1 MNEIASTPDDVLETE
16 QAPMAGVTFDTPPPP
31 PHRIDLARSTMHS
44 SALSHSQALRRAML
58 DRELARRAL
67 PSHWFSEDDP
77 SDSSKIIICSTPLI
91 VPVPFDDH
99 CVLTAFE
106 RDLDRVESKFR
117 AGRKEKAIGGELGS
131 VIIKKRIPKVR
142 KLTPRQ
148 STDSN
153 TNGSAKRPAPATPN
167 VEKSAKRQ
175 KENVKPK
182 KPIDYT
188 IHYRNAIKS
197 NEISKLVKARAN
209 YLTAQTRLARG
220 VAVACAREARKT
232 AFKSVRVIDEAH
244 RRARRILRDVLSYWK
259 KEDKERQEER
269 KKLMAR
275 AEEHRKLEAERREAQ
290 RQKNK
295 LKYLLGQSEVFSQ
308 FLRAKTKATAE
319 ADGQDFTEVKTNGV
333 NTDMNGITGTEDEA
347 EIKKI
352 AEAKAAQLVAD
363 HQARIEQFD
372 KDTQKR
378 KSISI
383 EASEK
388 AAANRAAA
396 RENMDMNGI
405 TTEERDAMKAD
416 EEERKKRQQQQEQQQ
431 QNANGH
437 ATANGRKP
445 EAAMAGSEKPD
456 VAPVRQPTILNCKM
470 KDYQLRGLAWL
481 VSLYDQGIS
490 GILADEM
497 GLGKTLQTISFLAY
511 LCEKE
516 NNWGPFLVV
525 SPKATLHN
533 WQQEVTKFCPALK
546 VLPYWGNKNDR
557 NELRKYWS
565 AKRMYRRDSE
575 FQVCITSYEV
585 LTMDEKYFNRVKWQY
600 LVLDE
605 AQAIK
610 NSNSSRWKALLS
622 FPCRNR
628 LLLTGTPL
636 QNKLSELWSLLHFI
650 MPAIFDSY
658 AEFADWFAKDIEEHA
673 QNNKFLDTQTLS
685 RLRKLLD
692 PFMLR
697 RVKRDVESEM
707 PPKTEVQLPCTLSAR
722 QRQLYAS
729 IKANISPEELTG
741 VLANGSGGQ
750 DISDRNSKLM
760 NLVMQLRKVC
770 NHPETFERRIP
781 QSPYQLQA
789 PPPPTHVAPP
799 PSVLMASNTTVVA
812 PDITLVSRSEIEVS
826 APRALHCFSYEEA
839 SRQHLLQER
848 LGVWKRENIRDAF
861 FKRPSE
867 ASVIRLAG
875 GISVSE
881 ASESMRNPC
890 IPWEWDMY
898 GAGLDH
904 ELLSLEELYQAG
916 SDDPEMKD
924 SSYRKALRRPHRL
937 IVEPR
942 AQTLRR
948 RRSRII
954 LPHHGSPADM
964 IASKS
969 RVLKAT
975 RVYIPKVA
983 APVPTIYFPGGT
995 FQSSLYEDSEALPYP
1010 GFPLAGSTWDTGI
1023 VYDVYR
1029 SLDGGY
1035 GAHVGTPPIQMPEA
1049 GRLIADCGKMMVLD
1063 PLLRRLKSEGHK
1075 CLIYS
1080 QFTRVLDILEDYC
1093 GKTAFKFVRL
1103 DGQSA
1108 LADRRD
1114 IVAEWQTN
1122 EELFIFLLSTRA
1134 GGVGLNLTAADT
1146 VIFFD
1151 SDWNP
1156 TQDLQAMDRAHRLGQ
1171 ERPVTVYRLISRGT
1185 IEERMLIRAQQK
1197 SRINDLVIKGGGL
1210 NTEVEC
1216 PKDAE
1221 IDDIAALLMGEEDFR
1236 SKIDSNLLFAK
1247 ARRASKMVS
1256 ASTAKFADVKPT
1268 EQKSDIVMKN
1278 ATPQQQL
1285 AVSE

>member
-1 MNEIASTPDDVLETE
+1 MTTLYTTPE
-16 QAPMAGVTFDTPPPP
+16 QDKARFEHLAREAPSAGVLFDAPPPP
-31 PHRIDLARSTMHS
+31 PQRIDGARSTIHTA
-44 SALSHSQALRRAML
+44 ALSHSGAMRRATL
-58 DRELARRAL
+58 DRQIARRGVRTAWL
-67 PSHWFSEDDP
+67 KHDDP
-77 SDSSKIIICSTPLI
+77 ADLSNLILCATPLI

-117 AGRKEKAIGGELGS
+117 AGRKDKSIGGELGS
-131 VIIKKRIPKVR
+131 IIIKKKIPKTR
-142 KLTPRQ
+142 KLPPRQ
-148 STDSN
+148 SDLQS
-153 TNGSAKRPAPATPN
+153 NGSAKRPLPFN
-167 VEKSAKRQ
+167 VNADRNAKRL
-175 KENVKPK
+175 KEMEKPN
-182 KPIDYT
+182 KPIDHT
-188 IHYRNAIKS
+188 IHYRNAIKTS
-197 NEISKLVKARAN
+197 EIAKMAKARSSS
-209 YLTAQTRLARG
+209 LGGQLRVARAIAG
-220 VAVACAREARKT
+220 ACAREARKT
-232 AFKSVRVIDEAH
+232 AFRSVRVIDEAH
-244 RRARRILRDVLSYWK
+244 RRARRILKDVLSYWK

-275 AEEHRKLEAERREAQ
+275 AEEHRKREADRREAQ

-308 FLRAKTKATAE
+308 FLKAKTKATAL
-319 ADGQDFTEVKTNGV
+319 ADGQSIADMASKANGV
-333 NTDMNGITGTEDEA
+333 TDISGITGAEDEKQ
-347 EIKKI
+347 IKNI
-352 AEAKAAQLVAD
+352 AAAKAAQLVAA
-363 HQARIEQFD
+363 HQARIRQFD
-372 KDTQKR
+372 IETQK
-378 KSISI
+378 KKTLSI

-396 RENMDMNGI
+396 RENVDLNGI
-405 TTEERDAMKAD
+405 TNEERDAMLVED
-416 EEERKKRQQQQEQQQ
+416 EERTQKANQPQEAPM
-431 QNANGH
+431 ANG
-437 ATANGRKP
+437 TEELTR
-445 EAAMAGSEKPD
+445 MAGSEKPD
-456 VAPVRQPTILNCKM
+456 VAPVRQPSILNCKM

-481 VSLYDQGIS
+481 VSLYDQGIN

-533 WQQEVTKFCPALK
+533 WQQEVTRFCPALK

-575 FQVCITSYEV
+575 FQICITSYEV
-585 LTMDEKYFNRVKWQY
+585 LTVDEKYFNRVKWQY

-610 NSNSSRWKALLS
+610 NSSSSRWKALLS

-636 QNKLSELWSLLHFI
+636 QNKLAELWSLLHFI
-650 MPAIFDSY
+650 MPTIFDSH
-658 AEFADWFAKDIEEHA
+658 AEFADWFAKDIEGHA
-673 QNNKFLDTQTLS
+673 QNNKILDSQTLA
-685 RLRKLLD
+685 RLRTLLD

-707 PPKTEVQLPCTLSAR
+707 PPKIEVQLPCMLSAR

-729 IKANISPEELTG
+729 IKANISPEELAG
-741 VLANGSGGQ
+741 AAGPNGGPGGQ

-770 NHPETFERRIP
+770 NHPETFERRVP
-781 QSPYQLQA
+781 QSPYQFQA
-789 PPPPTHVAPP
+789 TPPPSHVAPP
-799 PSVLMASNTTVVA
+799 PSVLVASNVAVVA
-812 PDITLVSRSEIEVS
+812 QDITLVSRSQIVLN
-826 APRALHCFSYEEA
+826 APRLVQDIEYDRAYK
-839 SRQHLLQER
+839 QHLLQER
-848 LGVWKRENIRDAF
+848 LGAWKRERMRDAF
-861 FKRPSE
+861 YLEDSE
-867 ASVIRLAG
+867 MAIIRLCG
-875 GISVSE
+875 GVSVSE
-881 ASESMRNPC
+881 ANDIMLRGSA
-890 IPWEWDMY
+890 PWEWGKFGVEVD
-898 GAGLDH
+898 DQ
-904 ELLSLEELYQAG
+904 LLGLEEMYLPGKDEYEKCDAG
-916 SDDPEMKD
+916 
-924 SSYRKALRRPHRL
+924 YREALARPHRL
-937 IVEPR
+937 LLEPR
-942 AQTLRR
+942 AETLRR
-948 RRSRII
+948 RRHQVVMPS
-954 LPHHGSPADM
+954 HGSPAEIVATKTRM
-964 IASKS
+964 LKS
-969 RVLKAT
+969 A
-975 RVYIPKVA
+975 RVYIPKAA
-983 APVPTIYFPGGT
+983 APVPDLYYPGETALAGR
-995 FQSSLYEDSEALPYP
+995 LCVDEALPYP
-1010 GFPLAGSTWDTGI
+1010 GFPRAGDVWNADM
-1023 VYDVYR
+1023 VYKVYR
-1029 SLDGGY
+1029 SLDAEY

-1049 GRLIADCGKMMVLD
+1049 GRLIADCGKMTVLD
-1063 PLLRRLKSEGHK
+1063 PLLRRLKTEGHK

-1093 GKTAFKFVRL
+1093 GKTGFKFVRL

-1210 NTEVEC
+1210 NTEVEGA
-1216 PKDAE
+1216 KDAE
-1221 IDDIAALLMGEEDFR
+1221 IDDIAALLMGEEDF
-1236 SKIDSNLLFAK
+1236 SAKVDSDMVLEK
-1247 ARRASKMVS
+1247 ARRSVELFKRIGNGIKVPL
-1256 ASTAKFADVKPT
+1256 V
-1268 EQKSDIVMKN
+1268 Q
-1278 ATPQQQL
+1278 
-1285 AVSE
+1285 